1 MTFLRVMGFSVFIL
15 LVYTGFANILPQVQ
29 GDPPA
34 EEEVDTGSLDMAG
47 MISLGE
53 QLFSGKGTCTLCHN
67 KRLRAPDLLALDL
80 AKTFPERLAD
90 PRYKGIAKSREG
102 AQAIGDYIHESM
114 LDPSKYVVAGF
125 GKKGSGDTISQMPK
139 IDSPPISLSEVEINA
154 ITAFLQDRAGIS
166 PTVALPSADE
176 TPTTPVANSDT
187 GDEEEGPATTAVA
200 ALDKFSCTAC
210 HDLEGSQADIGPK
223 LNGISKKQDDAKIAE
238 AIINPNA
245 EIAEGY
251 EADIMPDDFGEQMRV
266 SELNLIIDYLK
277 NLPENQ

>member
-1 MTFLRVMGFSVFIL
+1 LTFVRVMGFSLFIL

-47 MISLGE
+47 MVSLGE

-80 AKTFPERLAD
+80 AKTFPQRLAD
-90 PRYKGIAKSREG
+90 ARYTGVAKSKEG
-102 AQAIGDYIHESM
+102 AQAIGEYIHESM

-139 IDSPPISLSEVEINA
+139 IDSPPISLSAVEINA
-154 ITAFLQDRAGIS
+154 ITAFLQDRAGLI
-166 PTVALPSADE
+166 PTIALPSADE
-176 TPTTPVANSDT
+176 APATASEG
-187 GDEEEGPATTAVA
+187 GDEEEGPAITAIA
-200 ALDKFSCTAC
+200 ALDKFSCSAC
-210 HDLEGSQADIGPK
+210 HDLEGSEADIGPK
-223 LNGISKKQDDAKIAE
+223 LNGISKKLNDVKIAE
-238 AIINPNA
+238 AIIKPNA
-245 EIAEGY
+245 EITEGF

-266 SELNLIIDYLK
+266 SELNLIIEYLK
-277 NLPENQ
+277 NLPEQP